1 MGGGDVTRIGRYDV
15 VRQLGEGGMGRVLL
29 ARDTVLGREVAIKV
43 LRDDLALT
51 PELKTQLV
59 ERMRQEARAAAA
71 LSHPGMVT
79 LHDMGE
85 DEAVGLFLVFEY
97 IDGPTLRDRLEER
110 GPLAPDEVARLART
124 LGAALTHAHTAGVV
138 HRDVK
143 PENVML
149 SRVGPKL
156 TDFGIARMPD
166 STLTR
171 TSTVLGTPAY
181 SAPEA
186 LASGAFGAASDQ
198 FSFAATLHE
207 ALTGRRTFPGDDAL
221 AVATRVATGK
231 HDAATRLRPELRRFP
246 HLDVIFD
253 RGLAKEAKTRFATC
267 QAFGEALAA
276 ELEGLNAAYLMTPV
290 PRSSIVTRATRRW
303 QNMAMLGALVVIAAL
318 VVAGRFQGTDADGV
332 SLRAVA
338 SAFGATAA
346 GGRTGAVTVTA
357 PATASSHHGRG
368 APSGSASNGA
378 ASANGAAGGAA
389 PAPAPATSGVAAAAT
404 GSVTPPPS
412 STVGAAT
419 TSGSENKALDS
430 APSDAGREHDAPVAR
445 AADAGAANPPQ
456 R

>member
-51 PELKTQLV
+51 PELKKQLV

-97 IDGPTLRDRLEER
+97 IDGPTLRDRLAHG
-110 GPLAPDEVARLART
+110 GPLAPDEVARIART
-124 LGAALTHAHTAGVV
+124 IGAALTHAHTAGVV

-171 TSTVLGTPAY
+171 ASTVLGTPAY

-186 LASGAFGAASDQ
+186 LASGTFGAASDQ

-207 ALTGRRTFPGDDAL
+207 ALTGRRTFPGDDVL

-231 HDAATRLRPELRRFP
+231 HEAATRLRPELRRFA

-253 RGLAKEAKTRFATC
+253 RGLGKEQKTRFATC
-267 QAFGEALAA
+267 EAFGDALAA
-276 ELEGLNAAYLMTPV
+276 ELEGLNAAYMMTPV

-303 QNMAMLGALVVIAAL
+303 QNMAMLGALVVIAGL
-318 VVAGRFQGTDADGV
+318 VVAGRFHGADADGV

-338 SAFGATAA
+338 SAFAASATGGAGAGGAGAA
-346 GGRTGAVTVTA
+346 GNGRTGSV
-357 PATASSHHGRG
+357 ASPGAGSNHHARG
-368 APSGSASNGA
+368 TPSGSASAGA
-378 ASANGAAGGAA
+378 PPSGATPSAMTGSVAPAGAA
-389 PAPAPATSGVAAAAT
+389 PA
-404 GSVTPPPS
+404 S
-412 STVGAAT
+412 STSGAAT
-419 TSGSENKALDS
+419 TSGNENKALDS
-430 APSDAGREHDAPVAR
+430 APSDAGREPDAPVSR
-445 AADAGAANPPQ
+445 AADAGSANPPQ